1 MGDTILPKGGEMANR
16 DDYRRAADAVQRGN
30 ATKQQREL
38 NDRAA
43 KQAGSMGNDA
53 RAAQR
58 GQKRW

>member
-1 MGDTILPKGGEMANR
+1 MASR
-16 DDYRRAADAVQRGN
+16 EDYARAANAVQSGN
-30 ATKQQREL
+30 PTRQQREL

-58 GQKRW
+58 GEKKW